1 MDKEMINYTSILTDN
16 TDTDNPELIITK
28 KPIKPKFKQV
38 FKVKE
43 GNFKKNK
50 CSCGCSLK
58 HNNDK
63 K

>member
-1 MDKEMINYTSILTDN
+1 MINYTSILTDN
-16 TDTDNPELIITK
+16 TDEPEKPK
-28 KPIKPKFKQV
+28 KPIKPKFNQV

>member
-16 TDTDNPELIITK
+16 TDEPEKPK
-28 KPIKPKFKQV
+28 KPIKPKFNQV